1 MTIYE
6 HIRLSRVYSYIM
18 TALSVYGLAEC
29 LNWIYSI
36 DLSTVTNQGA
46 AIATAVL
53 TALVALVKFT
63 YTFASTNPEKTTNNV
78 IYEDKEKT

>member
-1 MTIYE
+1 
-6 HIRLSRVYSYIM
+6 M

-36 DLSTVTNQGA
+36 DLATVTNQGA

-53 TALVALVKFT
+53 TALVALVRFT
-63 YTFASTNPEKTTNNV
+63 YTFASANPEKDKTTGQ
-78 IYEDKEKT
+78 